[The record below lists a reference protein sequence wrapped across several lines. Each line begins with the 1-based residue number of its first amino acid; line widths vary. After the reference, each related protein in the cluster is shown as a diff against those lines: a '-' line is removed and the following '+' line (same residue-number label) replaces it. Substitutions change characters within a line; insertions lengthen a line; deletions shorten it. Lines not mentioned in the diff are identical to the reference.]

1 MPGESFD
8 EQASLRGIHA
18 FLVVDDSES
27 RELIK
32 TVLEYAGALVSAVA
46 SARGALSALEAIRPD
61 VLVADLSG
69 EGDSAA
75 ALIER
80 VRKLP
85 GASDMPAIV
94 ITTARGGRDE
104 RQRLLKA
111 GFQHHV
117 LKPVDPWEL
126 CRLVATL
133 AERGS

>member
-1 MPGESFD
+1 MPEESFD

-18 FLVVDDSES
+18 FLVVDDPES

-61 VLVADLSG
+61 VLIADLSG
-69 EGDSAA
+69 EGDAA
-75 ALIER
+75 VALIER

-85 GASDMPAIV
+85 GAGDMPAIV
-94 ITTARGGRDE
+94 ITARSGRE
-104 RQRLLKA
+104 EHQRLLKT
-111 GFQHHV
+111 GFHHHV

-126 CRLVATL
+126 CRLIATL

>member
-1 MPGESFD
+1 MPEESFD

-18 FLVVDDSES
+18 FLIVDDPES

-32 TVLEYAGALVSAVA
+32 TLLEYAGALVSAVA
-46 SARGALSALEAIRPD
+46 SARGALAALEAIRPD
-61 VLVADLSG
+61 VLIADLSG
-69 EGDSAA
+69 EGDGAA

-85 GASDMPAIV
+85 GAGEMPAIV
-94 ITTARGGRDE
+94 ITARSGREE
-104 RQRLLKA
+104 RQRLLTA
-111 GFQHHV
+111 GFQHYV

-126 CRLVATL
+126 CRLIATL

>member
-1 MPGESFD
+1 MPEESFD

-61 VLVADLSG
+61 VLLAYLSTEADNPV
-69 EGDSAA
+69 

-80 VRKLP
+80 VRALP
-85 GASDMPAIV
+85 AC
-94 ITTARGGRDE
+94 ARLPSVALTSNAARDGRA
-104 RQRLLKA
+104 RLLKA
-111 GFQHHV
+111 GFQEHLV
-117 LKPVDPWEL
+117 KPIDPWEL
-126 CRLVATL
+126 CRLIATL
-133 AERGS
+133 VERA

>member
-1 MPGESFD
+1 MPEESFD

-18 FLVVDDSES
+18 FLVVDDPDS

-32 TVLEYAGALVSAVA
+32 TLLEYCGALVSAVA
-46 SARGALSALEAIRPD
+46 SARGALAALEAIRPD
-61 VLVADLSG
+61 VLIADLSG
-69 EGDSAA
+69 DGDAAA

-85 GASDMPAIV
+85 GAGNMPAIV
-94 ITTARGGRDE
+94 ITARGGRDE
-104 RQRLLKA
+104 RQRWLKA

>member
-1 MPGESFD
+1 MPEESFD

-18 FLVVDDSES
+18 FLVVDDPDA

-32 TVLEYAGALVSAVA
+32 TLLEYCGALVSAVA
-46 SARGALSALEAIRPD
+46 SARGALAALDAIRPD
-61 VLVADLSG
+61 VLIADLSG
-69 EGDSAA
+69 EGDAAA

-85 GASDMPAIV
+85 GAGDMPAIV
-94 ITTARGGRDE
+94 ITARGGRDE
-104 RQRLLKA
+104 RQRWLKM

-133 AERGS
+133 ATRGS

>member
-1 MPGESFD
+1 MPEESFE

-18 FLVVDDSES
+18 FLVVDDPDS

-46 SARGALSALEAIRPD
+46 SARGALAALEAIRPD
-61 VLVADLSG
+61 VLIADLG
-69 EGDSAA
+69 GDGDGAV

-85 GASDMPAIV
+85 GAGDMPAIV
-94 ITTARGGRDE
+94 ITARGGREE

-111 GFQHHV
+111 GFQHYV

>member
-1 MPGESFD
+1 MPEEGFD

-46 SARGALSALEAIRPD
+46 SARGALSALDAIRPD
-61 VLVADLSG
+61 VLIADLSG

-85 GASDMPAIV
+85 GAADMPAIV
-94 ITTARGGRDE
+94 ITARGGRDE

-111 GFQHHV
+111 GFQYHV

>member
-1 MPGESFD
+1 MPEESFD

-46 SARGALSALEAIRPD
+46 SARGALVALETIRPD
-61 VLVADLSG
+61 GLIADISG
-69 EGDSAA
+69 EADSAA

-85 GASDMPAIV
+85 SAVDMPAIV
-94 ITTARGGRDE
+94 ITAGGRRDE

>member
-1 MPGESFD
+1 MPEESFD

-18 FLVVDDSES
+18 FLVIDDPES

-46 SARGALSALEAIRPD
+46 SARGALAALEAIRPD
-61 VLVADLSG
+61 VLIADLSG
-69 EGDSAA
+69 DGDSAL

-80 VRKLP
+80 VRNVP
-85 GASDMPAIV
+85 GAADMPAIV
-94 ITTARGGRDE
+94 ITARGNREE

>member
-1 MPGESFD
+1 MPEESFE
-8 EQASLRGIHA
+8 EQASLRGIHT

-32 TVLEYAGALVSAVA
+32 TLLEYCGALVSAVA
-46 SARGALSALEAIRPD
+46 SARGALAALDAIRPD
-61 VLVADLSG
+61 VLIADLSG

-75 ALIER
+75 TLIER

-85 GASDMPAIV
+85 GVGDMPAIV
-94 ITTARGGRDE
+94 ITAARGGRE
-104 RQRLLKA
+104 EHQRLLKA
-111 GFQHHV
+111 GYQHHV

>member
-1 MPGESFD
+1 MPGESFE

-18 FLVVDDSES
+18 FLVVDDPDS

-46 SARGALSALEAIRPD
+46 SARGALAALEAIRPD
-61 VLVADLSG
+61 VLIADLG
-69 EGDSAA
+69 GDGDGAV

-85 GASDMPAIV
+85 GAGDMPAIV
-94 ITTARGGRDE
+94 ITARGGREE

-111 GFQHHV
+111 GFQHYV

>member
-1 MPGESFD
+1 MPEESFD